1 MKKRIYLDYASSTPI
16 DKKVLD
22 AMMPYLKKE
31 YGNPSSSHWFGQ
43 QARAAIEQA
52 REKAGRFLGCS
63 AMEIVFTSGAT
74 EANNFAILGALNV
87 GGWTPHI
94 IPHVITSQIEH
105 ESVRAV
111 AQQLEKEGKAEIT
124 YLPVTKDGFVRPKD
138 VENAIKEHT
147 VLVSIQ
153 YVNSE
158 IGSIQPIAEIG
169 KILEHHQNIL
179 FHTDAV
185 QAAYYLNCSVGEL
198 KVDLLTLSAHKIY
211 GPKGVGLLYIKK
223 DVDVKPQLVGG
234 GQEFDMRAGTEHVA
248 GIAGMGQ
255 ALQELQSPKLPV
267 TNINVRHMRD
277 KLIKGVLRRVPDSK
291 LTGSTEKRITNNAHF
306 HFKGIEGKDL
316 VIVLDQKGVAASTGS
331 ACSEKTQEASHV
343 LLALGLSQKDAL
355 GALRVTVGKHT
366 TLEEIEKAIKCIV
379 TAVEQLRK
387 TRV

>member
-1 MKKRIYLDYASSTPI
+1 MKKRIYLDYAASTPV

-22 AMMPYLKKE
+22 TMMPYLKKE

-43 QARAAIEQA
+43 RARVAIEEA
-52 REKAGRFLGCS
+52 REKAANFLGCS
-63 AMEIVFTSGAT
+63 AMEVIFTGGAT
-74 EANNFAILGALNV
+74 EANNLAIRGVIRN
-87 GGWTPHI
+87 TKPHI
-94 IPHVITSQIEH
+94 ITSQIEH
-105 ESVRAV
+105 ESMLSV
-111 AQQLEKEGKAEIT
+111 AQQLEKEGKVEVT

-169 KILEHHQNIL
+169 KILENHQNSL

-185 QAAYYLNCSVGEL
+185 QAAHYLDCNVEEL

-223 DVDVKPQLVGG
+223 GVQVKAQLVGG

-255 ALQELQSPKLPV
+255 ALEELQSPKLPV
-267 TNINVRHMRD
+267 TNIKMRHMRD

-306 HFKGIEGKDL
+306 RFKGVEGKDL
-316 VIVLDQKGVAASTGS
+316 VIVLDQKGVAVSTGS

-343 LLALGLSQKDAL
+343 LLALGLNQKDAL
-355 GALRVTVGKHT
+355 GALRVTVGKQT
-366 TLEEIEKAIKCIV
+366 TLEEIEKAIQYIAS
-379 TAVEQLRK
+379 AVDQLRK
-387 TRV
+387 SRV